1 MKTFHILFEL
11 MLTWLYSSI
20 VTHQIAPIFYSIKM
34 ISQSSHCGQW
44 GWGISEEPWC
54 KFTPLPGTVGKRI
67 RCCHSCNIGPNC
79 DLDLIP
85 GLGNSI
91 CCGAA
96 PQNRKKK
103 NKTLICKC
111 HQCLKKIVSES
122 IYRLY
127 IHLQNLN
134 SLMSLENMDL

>member
-96 PQNRKKK
+96 PRNRTHSFIQHIYWKHIIYQMLRTNRKRWIIAQII
-103 NKTLICKC
+103 N
-111 HQCLKKIVSES
+111 
-122 IYRLY
+122 
-127 IHLQNLN
+127 
-134 SLMSLENMDL
+134 